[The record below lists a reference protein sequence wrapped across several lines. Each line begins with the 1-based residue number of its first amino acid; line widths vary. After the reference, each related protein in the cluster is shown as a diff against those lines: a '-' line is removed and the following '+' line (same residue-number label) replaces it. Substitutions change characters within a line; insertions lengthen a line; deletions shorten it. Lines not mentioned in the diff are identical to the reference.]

1 MVKADNYE
9 EYAQIALDK
18 FARSDAAEKNL
29 LVDAVKDL
37 NPRTVLDLGCGAGQD
52 VLPFVENTKAFCIGL
67 DYAPELGAITKK
79 TFRSDGARNQTA
91 FVRASGER
99 IPFADAS
106 FEVVLC
112 RVALPYMH
120 NRRTFAEVARVLKPS
135 GVFLLKIHAPA
146 FYFALLKDRVKTF
159 NPKQIAYPL
168 ICLTGSLYHQTTGK
182 QLTEGFWRGKEIYQ
196 TRAFVMR
203 ECAKN
208 NLRIERELADT
219 NVQTPSFVIVK
230 D

>member
-1 MVKADNYE
+1 MVKVDTYE
-9 EYAQIALDK
+9 EYTQIALDK
-18 FARSDAAEKNL
+18 FAKSDAAEKNL

-37 NPRTVLDLGCGAGQD
+37 NPKAVLDLGCGAGQD
-52 VLPFVENTKAFCIGL
+52 ILPFVENTKAFCVGL
-67 DYAPELGAITKK
+67 DYAPELGTVVGNVFKSDKSKK
-79 TFRSDGARNQTA
+79 RTA
-91 FVRASGER
+91 FVRSVGEQ

-120 NRRTFAEVARVLKPS
+120 NRRTFAEVARVLKRD

-146 FYFALLKDRVKTF
+146 FYAALLKDRVKTL

-168 ICLTGSLYHQTTGK
+168 ICLTGSVYHQMTGK
-182 QLTEGFWRGKEIYQ
+182 QLTEGFWKGKEIFQ
-196 TRAFVMR
+196 TRRFVKS

-208 NLRIERELADT
+208 NMRIERELADT
-219 NVQTPSFVIVK
+219 NIQSPSFVIVK
-230 D
+230 N